1 MKFFKKYKKILIA
14 LALLAFIIIAGFL
27 IWITFFKPVI
37 FPESEIENEINQ
49 GGLPIADEGSGISE
63 DEDEKEP
70 GQLPEEGE
78 KEEDIRPED
87 FLTDDSI
94 FPVASGGLTKVE
106 SFYDNPTI
114 GMTLSKNGDG
124 IQYYDYKSG
133 KFYSQD
139 ANGNKTLLS
148 ERSFYEVEN
157 VTWSPQKNNVVIE
170 YPDGSNIVYNFDTE
184 EQVTLPKHWEDF
196 EFSQD
201 GNNIV
206 SKSISATNS
215 DNNYLI
221 IAGVDGSNVRALE
234 YIGDNYNKVYPSW
247 SPNNQIAAMY
257 SRSTDYNRQEL
268 FFIGLNDENFKSTT
282 IEGRGFIPEWSK
294 DGDKLL
300 YSVYNSQGN
309 LMPELWIVNSE
320 GDNIGT
326 DRKKLNLQTWADKCT
341 FSDNRYAYCA
351 VPKELPEA
359 AGLFPDLAA
368 DSEDNLYK
376 IDTLTGISSLV
387 AIPDGYYNM
396 KNLNISEDGKYL
408 YFSESEEGD
417 VYKIQ
422 LK

>member
-1 MKFFKKYKKILIA
+1 MNFFKKYKKILIA

-37 FPESEIENEINQ
+37 FPGSEIENEINQ
-49 GGLPIADEGSGISE
+49 GGLPIAEEGDNISG

-282 IEGRGFIPEWSK
+282 IEGRGFIPEWSE

-408 YFSESEEGD
+408 YFSENEEGD